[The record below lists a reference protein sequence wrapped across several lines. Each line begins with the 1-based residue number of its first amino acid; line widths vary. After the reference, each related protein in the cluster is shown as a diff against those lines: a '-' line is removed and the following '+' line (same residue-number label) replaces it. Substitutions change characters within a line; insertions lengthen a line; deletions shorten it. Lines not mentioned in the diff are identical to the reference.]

1 MSPAWRERAPERDY
15 HGFEV
20 DLEAF
25 AGPLD
30 LLLSL
35 IRGEQI
41 DIFDIPLARI
51 TDQYLAALD
60 RMAQAKVEVTG
71 EFLVMAATLMQIKSR
86 MLLPRPPKA
95 EGAEDEE
102 DDPRQEL
109 IDLLLEYQRYQ
120 EAASWLDGLSAMRQ
134 RMFEAVGDPVEAGP
148 APLEEAGLTAL
159 FRAYERLLT
168 DTPEPDPPK
177 LREMVYS
184 VAEQAD
190 YLLARLALGPCEFGE
205 LFEGRPTRLE
215 VVVTFMALLD
225 LVRNRRV
232 RAEQDGLFGAIQLH
246 RVDPTPAG

>member
-1 MSPAWRERAPERDY
+1 MTPAAEREY
-15 HGFEV
+15 TGFEV

-35 IRGEQI
+35 IRAEQI
-41 DIFDIPLARI
+41 DIFDIPIARI

-60 RMAQAKVEVTG
+60 RLAQAKVEVTG
-71 EFLVMAATLMQIKSR
+71 EFLVMAATLMQVKSR
-86 MLLPRPPKA
+86 MLLPRPAKA
-95 EGAEDEE
+95 SGSDEE
-102 DDPRQEL
+102 EEDPRQEL

-120 EAASWLDGLSAMRQ
+120 EAAGWLEGLAAMRQ
-134 RMFEAVGDPVEAGP
+134 RMFEVVGDPVETGP

-168 DTPEPDPPK
+168 EVPEPAPPK

-190 YLLARLALGPCEFGE
+190 FLLARLALGPCEFGE

-225 LVRNRRV
+225 LVRSGRV
-232 RAEQDGLFGAIQLH
+232 RAEQDGLFDRIQLH
-246 RVDPTPAG
+246 RVDPTPIG

>member
-1 MSPAWRERAPERDY
+1 MTPTAEREY
-15 HGFEV
+15 SGFEV
-20 DLEAF
+20 DLETF

-35 IRGEQI
+35 IRTEQI
-41 DIFDIPLARI
+41 DIFDIPIARI

-60 RMAQAKVEVTG
+60 RMAQANVEVSG

-95 EGAEDEE
+95 EGSDEEE

-120 EAASWLDGLSAMRQ
+120 EAAGWLEGLAAMRQ
-134 RMFEAVGDPVEAGP
+134 RMFEAVGDPVETGP

-159 FRAYERLLT
+159 FQAYERLLT
-168 DTPEPDPPK
+168 ETPTPEPPK

-190 YLLARLALGPCEFGE
+190 FLLARLALGPCEFHE

-225 LVRNRRV
+225 LIRHHRV
-232 RAEQDGLFGAIQLH
+232 KAEQDGLFGTIQLH
-246 RVDPTPAG
+246 RVDRTPAAG